1 MRQRELATILGKN
14 WLSLSALFIFA
25 LALGYLGVRE
35 FWRWW
40 VINQEYQNIQEEI
53 ITLNSRSGELKE
65 ELADLSRPEL
75 MEKEAR
81 ARLNLKREGEAVLIV
96 VSDDDFPE
104 EDFLKAKAGGL
115 FAPLKSAFIE
125 GLNNP
130 ESIWFNLNNWKT
142 YLFP

>member
-1 MRQRELATILGKN
+1 
-14 WLSLSALFIFA
+14 
-25 LALGYLGVRE
+25 
-35 FWRWW
+35 
-40 VINQEYQNIQEEI
+40 
-53 ITLNSRSGELKE
+53 TLNSRSGELKE

-104 EDFLKAKAGGL
+104 ENFLTSKTDGL